1 MMTGRHPMAHLFV
14 LWIGVTAALHATTPY
29 CLGRP
34 WRQREPGYVGLAVKR
49 KLRSQRTSHAMS
61 SQQQHVHEDQ
71 EVEGVSQAF
80 LSSCRLW
87 LMSCVATSMGEEG
100 IGTEERIDLRAA
112 ARQRVTEADAR
123 LKMLLQGGAPATVG
137 DDERRALV
145 FARLAAWFNETVRPV
160 EAWVAPEQGEPEAML
175 EAFVSHLCEKYDDV
189 PAPLRASLW
198 HVSSYEVKPVVETSA
213 NRVAYRFCKAYRRV
227 GHGSASVRDAVR
239 DECVE
244 GLTKKAAAIF
254 CRWLDLNETTKRE
267 GPLRSLRRA
276 QVESLGGSAW
286 IADAVSQSQCATFF
300 VEDETFLGADA
311 MPWIVNH
318 AGSFA
323 EPHLVSLAADFFVEM
338 RRTDPKYTCTRRTPK
353 TVSEAMDAYA
363 LTTVTFSDDEAFLP
377 NPRGIRP
384 LFKADTI
391 IPNGT
396 LVEVPYDSV
405 INGGHGPYRLG
416 PGTERGA
423 EPRTLRVEEI
433 LSLKRLIYEG
443 VKLDNCLEDRRESQ
457 LKYVMR
463 ARQRFSSFWSF
474 TLSGDDDIKHILLLE
489 VWHLHDRN
497 VVRQAEG
504 PRPRTLPSPE
514 AWYWMLV
521 WCEANNVDWTTWD
534 VYSRLPSIRPCE
546 PL

>member
-1 MMTGRHPMAHLFV
+1 MMTGGHAMQLSLV
-14 LWIGVTAALHATTPY
+14 LCIGVTAALHATTPS
-29 CLGRP
+29 CLRRP
-34 WRQREPGYVGLAVKR
+34 WRQREPGHADLATKP
-49 KLRSQRTSHAMS
+49 KLRSYRISLYMS
-61 SQQQHVHEDQ
+61 SQQQQTHDEQ
-71 EVEGVSQAF
+71 EVEGVSQTF
-80 LSSCRLW
+80 LSSCRHW
-87 LMSCVATSMGEEG
+87 LMSCVATSMGEED
-100 IGTEERIDLRAA
+100 IGADELKDLRAA
-112 ARQRVTEADAR
+112 ARQRVSEADAR
-123 LKMLLQGGAPATVG
+123 LKLLLQGGVPATIG

-160 EAWVAPEQGEPEAML
+160 EAWVAPAQGEPESML

-198 HVSSYEVKPVVETSA
+198 YVSSYEAKPVVEASA

-227 GHGSASVRDAVR
+227 GCGSASVRDAIR
-239 DECVE
+239 EECVE

-254 CRWLDLNETTKRE
+254 CRLLDFNDTIKRE

-276 QVESLGGSAW
+276 QVESLDGTTW
-286 IADAVSQSQCATFF
+286 IADAVALSKCATFF
-300 VEDETFLGADA
+300 VEDEIFLGADA
-311 MPWIVNH
+311 LPWIVKH
-318 AGSFA
+318 AESFA

-338 RRTDPKYTCTRRTPK
+338 RRTDPKYTCARRTPK
-353 TVSEAMDAYA
+353 TVSDAMDAYA
-363 LTTVTFSDDEAFLP
+363 LTTVTFDDDEAFFP

-384 LFKADTI
+384 LFRADTI

-416 PGTERGA
+416 PGTKRGA
-423 EPRTLRVEEI
+423 EPRTLRIEEI

-443 VKLDNCLEDRRESQ
+443 AKLDNCLEDRRESQ

-474 TLSGDDDIKHILLLE
+474 TLSGDDDIKHMLLLE

-514 AWYWMLV
+514 AWYWMV
-521 WCEANNVDWTTWD
+521 TWCEANNVDWTTWD
-534 VYSRLPSIRPCE
+534 VYSRLPSIRPCD